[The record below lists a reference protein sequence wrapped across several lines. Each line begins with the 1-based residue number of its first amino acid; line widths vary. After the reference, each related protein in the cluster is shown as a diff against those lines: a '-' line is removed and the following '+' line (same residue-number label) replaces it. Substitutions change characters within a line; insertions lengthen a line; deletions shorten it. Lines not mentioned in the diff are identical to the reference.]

1 MGNREALLAGA
12 RRCLLEKGYAR
23 TTARDI
29 AGAAGVSLA
38 AIGYHF
44 KSTQALLNEAL
55 AETMAEWGDH
65 LEEALAVE
73 VAPGTGP
80 YERFA
85 AVWTRILA
93 SFEAD
98 RPLWAT
104 QLELLGRIAVDEELQ
119 GQFAGGIRGARMGMA
134 PMALGDTAGVGEREQ
149 WLAGSFYQALLTGV
163 LAQYLMDPGHALSGP
178 ELAEALRIVAEG
190 VGADGG
196 AGTADG
202 GA

>member
-12 RRCLLEKGYAR
+12 RKCLLEKGYAR
-23 TTARDI
+23 TTARNI

-65 LEEALAVE
+65 LERALAVE
-73 VAPGTGP
+73 IEPGAKP

-85 AVWTRILA
+85 VVWTRILA

-104 QLELLGRIAVDEELQ
+104 QLELLGRIAVDAELQ
-119 GQFAGGIRGARMGMA
+119 EQFAESIRGARMGMA
-134 PMALGDTAGVGEREQ
+134 PMAFGDTTGVGEREQ
-149 WLAGSFYQALLTGV
+149 WLAGSLYQALMTGV
-163 LAQYLMDPGHALSGP
+163 LAQYLMDPEHALSGP
-178 ELAEALRIVAEG
+178 ELAEALRLVAEG
-190 VGADGG
+190 RVGEGEG
-196 AGTADG
+196 
-202 GA
+202 

>member
-12 RRCLLEKGYAR
+12 RKCLLEKGYAR

-55 AETMAEWGDH
+55 AETMAEWGDR
-65 LEEALAVE
+65 LEESLAVD
-73 VAPGTGP
+73 VSADAGP
-80 YERFA
+80 LARFEA
-85 AVWTRILA
+85 AWTRILA

-104 QLELLGRIAVDEELQ
+104 QLELLGRIAADDGFKE
-119 GQFAGGIRGARMGMA
+119 QFAGGVREARMGMA
-134 PMALGDTAGVGEREQ
+134 SLALGDASQAGERES

-163 LAQYLMDPGHALSGP
+163 LAQYLMDPENALSGAD
-178 ELAEALRIVAEG
+178 LAEALRLVAGRPE
-190 VGADGG
+190 
-196 AGTADG
+196 
-202 GA
+202 

>member
-12 RRCLLEKGYAR
+12 RKCLLDKGYAR

-44 KSTQALLNEAL
+44 KSTQALLDEAL
-55 AETMAEWGDH
+55 AETMAEWGEH
-65 LEEALAVE
+65 LEEALSVE
-73 VAPGTGP
+73 LEPGTGP

-85 AVWTRILA
+85 AVWTKVLA

-104 QLELLGRIAVDEELQ
+104 QLELLGRIAVSGELQ
-119 GQFAGGIRGARMGMA
+119 QRFAGSIRGARMGMA
-134 PMALGDTAGVGEREQ
+134 PMALGDTDGVGDRER

-163 LAQYLMDPGHALSGP
+163 LAQYLMDPEHALSGP
-178 ELAEALRIVAEG
+178 DLAEALRLVAEG
-190 VGADGG
+190 G
-196 AGTADG
+196 AGEKRDG
-202 GA
+202 RGEDPA